1 MWTRPKQ
8 SGWDEKASTSPV
20 QAWGRHFFE
29 KKEAKKLL
37 LLTAMGLIRGNALH
51 AEVLAGLHGE
61 AFPEEPWNAETFR
74 SLLAQPTSCAWIDE
88 RGGFLLLR
96 IAAGEAEI
104 LTLGSILRRQGIARA
119 LMETGINHAKTEGVT
134 KIFLEVA
141 DQNIA
146 AKALYTGLGFTQLN
160 VRKHYYANGADALLM
175 VLEL

>member
-1 MWTRPKQ
+1 MWTHPKQ

-37 LLTAMGLIRGNALH
+37 LLTAMGLIRANALH
-51 AEVLAGLHGE
+51 ADVLAALHGE

-74 SLLAQPTSCAWIDE
+74 ALLAQPTSFAWLDE
-88 RGGFLLLR
+88 RGGFLFLR
-96 IAAGEAEI
+96 IAADEAEI
-104 LTLGSILRRQGIARA
+104 LTLGSILRRQGIACA
-119 LMETGINHAKTEGVT
+119 LMEAGVQHAKAEGVT

-146 AKALYTGLGFTQLN
+146 ARALYAAFGFTQLS
-160 VRKHYYANGADALLM
+160 VRKHYYTNGSDALIM
-175 VLEL
+175 VLEF